1 MLINGHFGLFLVHFL
16 VFQFERLCSRTFSS
30 SSGDLRPHVSCV
42 FGEMAVKRGG
52 SIPCHNFPGFVLSGT
67 YATRGLTGAAFCVE
81 KCAIWYMM
89 GGGLP
94 CHDFPCLVLS
104 GTYAM

>member
-52 SIPCHNFPGFVLSGT
+52 SIPCH
-67 YATRGLTGAAFCVE
+67 
-81 KCAIWYMM
+81 
-89 GGGLP
+89 
-94 CHDFPCLVLS
+94 DFPCLVLS
-104 GTYAM
+104 GTSFREYGKKKSCPLINNF